1 MAKKRRAASSSARKQ
16 NIRLRR
22 ILYSVLVT
30 LAVFVILYYFIVRPQ
45 GDTSIV
51 ENGVGTIFT
60 PLQNG
65 ASSLTE
71 SFKNWLS
78 GRNDIDKLQAEVD
91 ALRLENTKLSIQIQS
106 YGEMESENDRLQ
118 VLLNAKE
125 TYESLAPLYA
135 KVIAKDS
142 GVWFDSFTINRGI
155 NDNVSV
161 NMAVVNADGLIG
173 RIYEVGYN
181 YSKVL
186 SIVDSRSAVASLIG
200 RTRDNGVM
208 KGQTGVGTSNAE
220 CYMYYLPNVSN
231 VQPGDSVFTSGL
243 DSLFPKGLYIGTVI
257 AISRESDTADKYAV
271 VSPAADFSSIE
282 DVFVLRQLVETIDD
296 MLPVVPTPTPRPIT
310 TANPTTAST
319 PYAYATQPVV
329 DDNAIW
335 TYPTLGSEATIQPS
349 PTPMRHADDPVP
361 ELKWLG
367 E

>member
-1 MAKKRRAASSSARKQ
+1 MAKKRRAVSSVRKQ
-16 NIRLRR
+16 NIKLRR

-45 GDTSIV
+45 GATSIV
-51 ENGVGTIFT
+51 ENGVGTVFT

-65 ASSLTE
+65 VSSLTE

-78 GRNDIDKLQAEVD
+78 GRNDIDRLKSELD
-91 ALRLENTKLSIQIQS
+91 ALKLENTKLSIQIQS
-106 YGEMESENDRLQ
+106 YDEMERENERLQ
-118 VLLNAKE
+118 VLLSAKE

-155 NDNVSV
+155 NDNIAI

-181 YSKVL
+181 YAKVL

-208 KGQTGVGTSNAE
+208 KGQTGASAANAE

-231 VQPGDSVFTSGL
+231 VQPGDTVFTSGL

-271 VSPAADFSSIE
+271 ISPAADFSSIE

-296 MLPVVPTPTPRPIT
+296 MLPVVPTPSPRPVT
-310 TANPTTAST
+310 TLSPTATNTAS
-319 PYAYATQPVV
+319 AYATQPVI

-349 PTPMRHADDPVP
+349 PTPMPHADDPVP
-361 ELKWLG
+361 ELKWLDD
-367 E
+367 